1 MRLSIAGI
9 IVLTLFLFSCKH
21 TKTDMVTGTWKGAN
35 FENPDMDD
43 FFKESQHYIDTLGS
57 SKDARTNWELYGV
70 TNMDSLKKELQNQHD
85 SAHAM
90 QRNAV
95 LKTIF
100 NFKKDSVAVVSFNG
114 SLDTS
119 KWYLKGDTLVMIEM
133 TGPEQGMNTQM
144 QILALSETEMKLKF
158 EMDSSYST
166 VTFVKQKN

>member
-1 MRLSIAGI
+1 MKFSVASIV
-9 IVLTLFLFSCKH
+9 VLALFLFSCKQ
-21 TKTDMVTGTWKGAN
+21 TKTDMVRGSWKGTK
-35 FENPDMDD
+35 FENPDMQD

-57 SKDARTNWELYGV
+57 SKDARINWELYGV

-85 SAHAM
+85 SAQSM
-90 QRNAV
+90 QMNAV

-100 NFKKDSVAVVSFNG
+100 NFKKDSVAIVSFNG

-144 QILALSETEMKLKF
+144 QILSVSETEMKLKF

-166 VTFVKQKN
+166 VTFVKEKN